1 MQHSAG
7 TENKTLP
14 KELFLKTLN
23 LDLVWKHFNIS
34 LRFDIHCLYEVHK
47 NSTFFFKN
55 SFIFN
60 LN

>member
-23 LDLVWKHFNIS
+23 YTWSENTLVFPFDLTFTPSMKPTGT
-34 LRFDIHCLYEVHK
+34 LCLK
-47 NSTFFFKN
+47 KN